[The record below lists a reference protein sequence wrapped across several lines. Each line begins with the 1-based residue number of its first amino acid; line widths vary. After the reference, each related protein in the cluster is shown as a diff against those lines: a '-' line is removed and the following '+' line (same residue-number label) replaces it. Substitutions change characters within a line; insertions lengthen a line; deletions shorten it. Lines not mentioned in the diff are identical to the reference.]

1 MKNKRPFFYTIGIIL
16 GAVFAN
22 YNIIFNKDNEN
33 LTIAFASPVIIYI
46 SLFSIRIIR
55 IPQIIF
61 EFLLFLLMFLST
73 NCLSKYFVIIALGG
87 SLYWVTIFALHV
99 LRIWPLVKE

>member
-1 MKNKRPFFYTIGIIL
+1 MKNKRPVFYKVGIFLAAIFL
-16 GAVFAN
+16 Y

-33 LTIAFASPVIIYI
+33 IAIAFAAPVITYI

-73 NCLSKYFVIIALGG
+73 NYLSKYFLIIALGG
-87 SLYWVTIFALHV
+87 SLYWVIIFALHV

>member
-1 MKNKRPFFYTIGIIL
+1 MKNKRPVFYKVGIFF
-16 GAVFAN
+16 GAIFL
-22 YNIIFNKDNEN
+22 YYDIIFNKDNEN
-33 LTIAFASPVIIYI
+33 LTIAFAAPVIIYI

-73 NCLSKYFVIIALGG
+73 NYLSKYFVIIALGG
-87 SLYWVTIFALHV
+87 SLYWVIVFALHV

>member
-87 SLYWVTIFALHV
+87 SLYMPTISSITIITIIV
-99 LRIWPLVKE
+99 